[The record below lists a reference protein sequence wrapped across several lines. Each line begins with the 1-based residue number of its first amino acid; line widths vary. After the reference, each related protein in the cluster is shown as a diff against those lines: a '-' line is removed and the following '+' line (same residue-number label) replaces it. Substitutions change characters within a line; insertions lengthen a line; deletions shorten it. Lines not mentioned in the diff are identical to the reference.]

1 MRKHLLFALVAV
13 TMSACPARAASVGI
27 GPFGGMSIPIV
38 QDDQGSGSV
47 FGLRAPVQI
56 VPLLRVEPFWSTSA
70 LGDKTVDLGGT
81 SFTRTGSDVKTFG
94 LNAMLSLG
102 GPVTFYPFVGIGT
115 VKFERTGQDES
126 FTSYHMGLG
135 LGLSPI
141 PKLSV
146 DLRAELQA
154 AAKDGAS
161 RKMGNITL
169 GASYAVFSMP

>member
-1 MRKHLLFALVAV
+1 MRKLFLFVLAALVMVAG
-13 TMSACPARAASVGI
+13 TARAASVSLGA
-27 GPFGGMSIPIV
+27 FGGTSIPIV
-38 QDDQGSGSV
+38 QDDQGTGSL
-47 FGLRAPVQI
+47 FGLRAPVQV

-70 LGDKTVDLGGT
+70 LGDKTVDVSGF
-81 SFTRTGSDVKTFG
+81 SVTRTGSDVTTFG

-102 GPVTFYPFVGIGT
+102 GPVTFYPFVGLGT
-115 VKFERTGQDES
+115 VKFKRTGQDDS

-154 AAKDGAS
+154 AAKDGSS

-169 GASYAVFSMP
+169 GASYALFSMP

>member
-1 MRKHLLFALVAV
+1 MRKTLGYALVAV
-13 TMSACPARAASVGI
+13 ALCAGTARAASVGL

-38 QDDQGSGSV
+38 QDDQGNGSV
-47 FGLRAPVQI
+47 FGLRAPVQL
-56 VPLLRVEPFWSTSA
+56 VPLLRVEPFWSTST
-70 LGDKTVDLGGT
+70 LGDKTVDVGGT
-81 SFTRTGSDVKTFG
+81 SFTRTGSDVTTFG
-94 LNAMLSLG
+94 VNAMLSLG

-115 VKFERTGQDES
+115 AKFERAGQDES

-154 AAKDGAS
+154 AEKDGAS

-169 GASYAVFSMP
+169 GASYAIFSLP

>member
-1 MRKHLLFALVAV
+1 MRRNLVLVLAVLALGAG
-13 TMSACPARAASVGI
+13 TANAASVSI
-27 GPFGGMSIPIV
+27 GAFGGASIPIV
-38 QDDQGSGSV
+38 QDDQGNGSL
-47 FGLRAPVQI
+47 FGLRAPVQL

-70 LGDKTVDLGGT
+70 LGDKTVDVGGF
-81 SFTRTGSDVKTFG
+81 SVTRTGSDVTTFG

-102 GPVTFYPFVGIGT
+102 GPVSFYPFVGLGT
-115 VKFERTGQDES
+115 VKFDRPGQDES
-126 FTSYHMGLG
+126 YTSYHMGLG

-141 PKLSV
+141 PKVSV

-169 GASYAVFSMP
+169 GASYAIFSMP

>member
-1 MRKHLLFALVAV
+1 MRKILGFALVAV
-13 TMSACPARAASVGI
+13 ALCAGPARAASIGL
-27 GPFGGMSIPIV
+27 GPFGGVSIPIV
-38 QDDQGSGSV
+38 QDDQGNGSV

-70 LGDKTVDLGGT
+70 LGDKTVDVGGT
-81 SFTRTGSDVKTFG
+81 SFTRTGSDVTTFG

-102 GPVTFYPFVGIGT
+102 GPVTFYPFVGIGS
-115 VKFERTGQDES
+115 VKFDRTGQDES

-154 AAKDGAS
+154 AAKDGTS

-169 GASYAVFSMP
+169 GASYSIFSLP

>member
-1 MRKHLLFALVAV
+1 MRKILLVLAALAI
-13 TMSACPARAASVGI
+13 SAGPARAASVGL
-27 GPFGGMSIPIV
+27 GPFGGVSIPIV
-38 QDDQGSGSV
+38 QDDQGNGSV
-47 FGLRAPVQI
+47 FGLRAPVQL

-70 LGDKTVDLGGT
+70 LGDKTVDAGGA
-81 SFTRTGSDVKTFG
+81 SYTRTGSDVTTFG

-102 GPVTFYPFVGIGT
+102 GPVTFYPFVGIGS
-115 VKFERTGQDES
+115 VKFDRTGQDES

-141 PKLSV
+141 PKVSV

-154 AAKDGAS
+154 AAKDGTS

-169 GASYAVFSMP
+169 GASYALFSMP

>member
-1 MRKHLLFALVAV
+1 MRKFLLIVLAA
-13 TMSACPARAASVGI
+13 TTISTGAAQAASVGI
-27 GPFGGMSIPIV
+27 GPFGGASIPIV
-38 QDDQGSGSV
+38 QDDQGNGSV
-47 FGLRAPVQI
+47 FGIRAPVQI

-70 LGDKTVDLGGT
+70 LGDKTVDVGGT
-81 SFTRTGSDVKTFG
+81 SFTRAGSDVKTFG

-115 VKFERTGQDES
+115 VKFDRGGQDES

-169 GASYAVFSMP
+169 GASYSVFSMP

>member
-1 MRKHLLFALVAV
+1 MRRSLFSLLAALALCAG
-13 TMSACPARAASVGI
+13 TARAGSVGI
-27 GPFGGMSIPIV
+27 GAFGGASIPIV
-38 QDDQGSGSV
+38 QDDQGNGSV
-47 FGLRAPVQI
+47 FGLRAPVQL

-70 LGDKTVDLGGT
+70 LGDKTVDVGGF
-81 SFTRTGSDVKTFG
+81 SQTRTGSDVTTFG

-115 VKFERTGQDES
+115 VKFDRTGQDET

-154 AAKDGAS
+154 AAKDGSS